1 MVQFSTTNNKR
12 ILWNVLEKNGA
23 FNGISQNKKND
34 VVALFE
40 AKIGEID
47 LIRDVSL
54 IDLNKRFIVDMSQLM
69 KQFKQQDLAVPEI
82 EKHRDA
88 FIGDII
94 PPKPSDINFAQDIDN
109 PPSQEEIDRILKETI
124 SRREYDISNI
134 EKSMPN
140 VVDPDNTL
148 GPANSLGPTNSL
160 GPDNISSEKM
170 VRFET
175 LNDDVPPPTPDID
188 KRLSDIE
195 KKIDEI
201 LRVIH
206 IGVSTNTLE

>member
-12 ILWNVLEKNGA
+12 ILWNVLEKNGT

-47 LIRDVSL
+47 LIKDVSL
-54 IDLNKRFIVDMSQLM
+54 IDLNKRFIVDMSRLL

-134 EKSMPN
+134 EKGMATS
-140 VVDPDNTL
+140 VDSDNTLAPDNTM
-148 GPANSLGPTNSL
+148 

-175 LNDDVPPPTPDID
+175 LNVGVPSPSDDIY
-188 KRLSDIE
+188 KRLGDIE

-201 LRVIH
+201 LRLIN
-206 IGVSTNTLE
+206 ISSSTNTIE

>member
-12 ILWNVLEKNGA
+12 ILWNVLEKNGV
-23 FNGISQNKKND
+23 FNDISQNKKND

-54 IDLNKRFIVDMSQLM
+54 IDLNKRFIVDMSTLM
-69 KQFKQQDLAVPEI
+69 KQFKQQDLAIPQI

-88 FIGDII
+88 FIGEII

-134 EKSMPN
+134 EKGMSTS
-140 VVDPDNTL
+140 VDSDNTL
-148 GPANSLGPTNSL
+148 GPDNTI

-175 LNDDVPPPTPDID
+175 LNVDVPPPTPDID

>member
-1 MVQFSTTNNKR
+1 MVQFNTTNNKR
-12 ILWNVLEKNGA
+12 ILWNVLEKNGV
-23 FNGISQNKKND
+23 FNDISQNKKND

-69 KQFKQQDLAVPEI
+69 KQFKKQDLAIPEI

-134 EKSMPN
+134 EKKLPDKLI
-140 VVDPDNTL
+140 VPDNSGDHDT
-148 GPANSLGPTNSL
+148 AVV
-160 GPDNISSEKM
+160 PDKM

-175 LNDDVPPPTPDID
+175 VNVEVPPPTHDID
-188 KRLSDIE
+188 KRLGDIE

-206 IGVSTNTLE
+206 IRVSTNTLE